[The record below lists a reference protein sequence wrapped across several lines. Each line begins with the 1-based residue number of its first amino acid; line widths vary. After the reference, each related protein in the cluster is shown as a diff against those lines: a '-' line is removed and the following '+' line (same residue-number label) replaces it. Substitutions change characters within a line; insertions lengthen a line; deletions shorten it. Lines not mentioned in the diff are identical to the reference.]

1 MRVARFAER
10 GQTLPFWV
18 MGILVALALTFFVGN
33 YAGTVKNQIHA
44 QNAADSAASAAL
56 GRDAAALN
64 TTQTFLA
71 AVDMQ
76 QLKVQDA
83 EAAIPYLLGTSPCGP
98 SNLLASSCITALQ
111 GAATDVANANK
122 TLVNLQ
128 NTISNFAMNTTNTS
142 LSPVVTPNST
152 MGQVTGL
159 LSTATANSTIKS
171 LFAPNGSNGC
181 SVAVLTDCNYDYTTY
196 LSIGANGL
204 PTVDEYA
211 CKVAT
216 NNAWSFLH
224 LPMKSY
230 YSIGHTTATL
240 APLSSAYNTST
251 LGSALQTTS
260 NLYPDATGSTA
271 TSLLA
276 NISAL
281 NINSQFFTAVAA
293 PPPTV
298 TRSTADVCPSLT

>member
-1 MRVARFAER
+1 MRVARNAER

-33 YAGTVKNQIHA
+33 YANTVKEQIHA

-56 GRDAAALN
+56 GKDAAALN

-98 SNLLASSCITALQ
+98 SNLLNATCVTALE
-111 GAATDVANANK
+111 GAAQSVASANQS
-122 TLVNLQ
+122 LVNLQ
-128 NTISNFAMNTTNTS
+128 NTITNFAANTTNTTTT
-142 LSPVVTPNST
+142 PVITANST
-152 MGQVTGL
+152 EGQVTGL

-181 SVAVLTDCNYDYTTY
+181 AVNVLTDCDYDYTTY
-196 LSIGANGL
+196 LSMNSSGY
-204 PTVDEYA
+204 PVVDEYT
-211 CKVAT
+211 CKVVN

-251 LGSALQTTS
+251 LGNALQTTS
-260 NLYPDATGSTA
+260 SLYSGN
-271 TSLLA
+271 TSVLGD
-276 NISAL
+276 ISAL

-293 PPPTV
+293 PPPTT
-298 TRSTADVCPSLT
+298 TRSATDVCPSLSS